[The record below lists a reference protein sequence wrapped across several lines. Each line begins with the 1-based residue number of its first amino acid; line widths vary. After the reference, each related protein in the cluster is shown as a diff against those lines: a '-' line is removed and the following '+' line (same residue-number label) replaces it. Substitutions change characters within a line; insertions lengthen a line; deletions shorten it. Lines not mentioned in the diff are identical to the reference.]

1 MPSRLLLPS
10 ADEVVRSMLP
20 VALESAGRRG
30 CAERLRSLS
39 ALRDAG
45 SVWRAMVAVERV
57 AASGGDPLSEA
68 ARLCGD
74 AAAAALRGDG
84 AAFSSLV
91 RRACAALRPPR
102 AGSSLN

>member
-1 MPSRLLLPS
+1 
-10 ADEVVRSMLP
+10 MLP

-30 CAERLRSLS
+30 CAERLRALS

-57 AASGGDPLSEA
+57 AASGGDSLSEA

-84 AAFSSLV
+84 VGFARVL
-91 RRACAALRPPR
+91 RLACDALRAPR
-102 AGSSLN
+102 ARSSLN